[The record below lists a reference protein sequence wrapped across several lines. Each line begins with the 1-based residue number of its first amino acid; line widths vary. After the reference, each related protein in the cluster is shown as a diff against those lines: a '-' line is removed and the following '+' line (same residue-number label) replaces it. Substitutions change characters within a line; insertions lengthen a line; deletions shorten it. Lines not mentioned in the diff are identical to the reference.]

1 MTHTLHRT
9 FPLKKETEEF
19 VFLSMAAQGYNSDD
33 SVESLKE
40 VFRIFRKYPHMNLAD
55 DNRGGIFTGVTCEE
69 ILEKANQK
77 AYMGAVF
84 TDRGAVR
91 EVLKELKAKNLE
103 MSVVVTGNI
112 KAVFELLEEVDLVPH
127 TVNLSLGIHG
137 KKELLETEVVRAIT
151 SMCGHGMIS
160 PSSVRAHIREIQEGL
175 TTPKEAS
182 LDLAKGC
189 TCGIFNPKRAQEV
202 FEAIWEGEML
212 P

>member
-9 FPLKKETEEF
+9 FPLKEETEEF
-19 VFLSMAAQGYNSDD
+19 VFLSMAAQGYNNAGSI
-33 SVESLKE
+33 ERLKE
-40 VFRIFRKYPHMNLAD
+40 VFRVFEKYPHTNLAD

-69 ILEKANQK
+69 ILEKANEK

-84 TDRGAVR
+84 TDRNVVR
-91 EVLKELKAKNLE
+91 EVLKELKAKDLQ

-112 KAVFELLEEVDLVPH
+112 QAIFELLGDVGLEPH

-137 KKELLETEVVRAIT
+137 KKELLETDAVRAIT
-151 SMCGHGMIS
+151 SMCGHGMLS
-160 PSSVRAHIREIQEGL
+160 PASVRAHMRKVRKGL
-175 TTPKEAS
+175 ETPEEAS

-202 FEAIWEGEML
+202 FEAAREEEVL
-212 P
+212 S

>member
-9 FPLKKETEEF
+9 FALKEETEEF
-19 VFLSMAAQGYNSDD
+19 VFLSMAAQGYNSTG
-33 SVESLKE
+33 SVEKLKE
-40 VFRIFRKYPHMNLAD
+40 VFRVFEKYPHTNLAD

-69 ILEKANQK
+69 ILDNANEK

-84 TDRGAVR
+84 TDRDVVR
-91 EVLKELKAKNLE
+91 EVLKELKAKDLQ

-112 KAVFELLEEVDLVPH
+112 KAIFELLGEVDLVPH

-137 KKELLETEVVRAIT
+137 KKELLETEAVRAVT

-160 PSSVRAHIREIQEGL
+160 PASVRSQVRKIRNGL
-175 TTPKEAS
+175 ATPEEAS
-182 LDLAKGC
+182 LDLAKAC

-202 FEAIWEGEML
+202 FEAIREGEVL